1 MLKQLK
7 LATLDD
13 TLVIVSGR
21 LVWKTEEQFKIA
33 ASVMATF
40 KKPSYDDPDIQTLVG
55 FVRAGTHP
63 LEINKSNF
71 SPLTKEQFQEYK
83 ARKEPK
89 NPKPN
94 TWVPTTIFT
103 SKSKNSKLLLD
114 DFAKHFKNTT
124 NTSTEETAA

>member
-7 LATLDD
+7 LATLEN

-21 LVWKTEEQFKIA
+21 LIWKTEEQFKVA

-40 KKPSYDDPDIQTLVG
+40 NKPSYDDPDIQTLVG

-71 SPLTKEQFQEYK
+71 TPLTKEQFQEYK
-83 ARKEPK
+83 TRKEPK

-94 TWVPTTIFT
+94 TWIPTTIFT
-103 SKSKNSKLLLD
+103 SKSNNAKVLLK
-114 DFAKHFKNTT
+114 DFSKHFT
-124 NTSTEETAA
+124 NTSTNTQKDVA